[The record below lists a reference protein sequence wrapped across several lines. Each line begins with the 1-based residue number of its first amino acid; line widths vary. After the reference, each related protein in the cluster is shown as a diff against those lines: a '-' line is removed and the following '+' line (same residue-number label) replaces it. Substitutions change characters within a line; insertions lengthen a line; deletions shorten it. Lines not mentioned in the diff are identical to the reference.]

1 MTKGNHYVK
10 LEDRGVLAISGDD
23 RVAFLQGLVSNNV
36 ELVSDRRCIYAAFL
50 TPQGKF
56 LCDFIISTDGVRLLL
71 ECDLGV
77 LAVFKKKL
85 QLYKLRSKVELLD
98 VSDEFAIYAV
108 YGDTIH
114 SALGLAKNL
123 GDVTP
128 FLGGIAMVD
137 PRLSEMGARVLL
149 SKSNSLEIEG
159 VTEGSKN
166 NYDYMRIKLGVPDG
180 SRDMQ
185 MEKTI
190 LLEAGFDEL
199 NGVDWNKG
207 CYMGQELTARTKYRG
222 LIKRRFMPV
231 NVLGPLP
238 KVGTLIMFGER
249 EAGEIRTG
257 FGDIAMALIRL
268 NTFEE
273 CLKVGGEL
281 FAHKTVVVPQKQEWM
296 NF

>member
-10 LEDRGVLAISGDD
+10 LDDRGVLAISGDD
-23 RVAFLQGLVSNNV
+23 RVTFLQGLVSNNV

-71 ECDLGV
+71 ECDLVV
-77 LAVFKKKL
+77 LEIFKKKL

-166 NYDYMRIKLGVPDG
+166 NYDYMRIK
-180 SRDMQ
+180 
-185 MEKTI
+185 
-190 LLEAGFDEL
+190 
-199 NGVDWNKG
+199 
-207 CYMGQELTARTKYRG
+207 
-222 LIKRRFMPV
+222 
-231 NVLGPLP
+231 
-238 KVGTLIMFGER
+238 
-249 EAGEIRTG
+249 
-257 FGDIAMALIRL
+257 
-268 NTFEE
+268 
-273 CLKVGGEL
+273 
-281 FAHKTVVVPQKQEWM
+281 
-296 NF
+296 